1 MASVLALSIKF
12 VNYYINYYWFIPCR
26 FDLCIVL
33 LLPQLEHGLRRVFAC
48 VNNCPS
54 RALTAESTVLYT
66 TFDEVNKHISLD
78 LFTKTLWQNHTPKL
92 IKINGQLIR
101 SHLFYTKKV
110 ENGSIFFQTAN
121 VGKTF

>member
-1 MASVLALSIKF
+1 MASFLALSIKF
-12 VNYYINYYWFIPCR
+12 VNNCINYYWFIPCR

-48 VNNCPS
+48 VNKCPY

-78 LFTKTLWQNHTPKL
+78 LFIKT
-92 IKINGQLIR
+92 
-101 SHLFYTKKV
+101 
-110 ENGSIFFQTAN
+110 
-121 VGKTF
+121 GKTIHQSLFK